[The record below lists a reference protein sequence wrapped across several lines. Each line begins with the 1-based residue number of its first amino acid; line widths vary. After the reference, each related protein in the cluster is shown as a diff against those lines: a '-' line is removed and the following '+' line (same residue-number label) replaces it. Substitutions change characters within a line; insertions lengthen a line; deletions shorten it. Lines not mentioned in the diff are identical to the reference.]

1 MLKDFKFHHVGYAV
15 KDIDKA
21 TRMYKE
27 MGFEIGETMIDPIQ
41 NTKNCFAHKDG
52 FPLIEFVAP
61 VDENSPINKT
71 LEKSGNTPYHCC
83 YEVENMEQALEDLKP
98 YRFIKLFNPV
108 PAVAID
114 NHRICYLFNRD
125 NGLIELVEK

>member
-1 MLKDFKFHHVGYAV
+1 
-15 KDIDKA
+15 
-21 TRMYKE
+21 
-27 MGFEIGETMIDPIQ
+27 
-41 NTKNCFAHKDG
+41 
-52 FPLIEFVAP
+52 
-61 VDENSPINKT
+61 
-71 LEKSGNTPYHCC
+71 
-83 YEVENMEQALEDLKP
+83 MEQALEDLKP